1 MQSYDFIR
9 VNAVVMINNLPVLSV
24 IIKVLE
30 SSAYNISLY
39 ELKPATA
46 AFAFFVVTQRWLKT
60 CKKDKEHEMVK
71 GTHGLKRM

>member
-1 MQSYDFIR
+1 MQSYNFIR
-9 VNAVVMINNLPVLSV
+9 VNAVVLMNNLPAQGV

-30 SSAYNISLY
+30 SSAYNISLH

-46 AFAFFVVTQRWLKT
+46 VFPKVTHRWLKT